1 MTVPTAEPAMTSRL
15 TSPLPSAPAM
25 TVPTAESALPAAF
38 LCIPSPLHST
48 PFPGAAV
55 SDSPGPSPHHASF
68 ILRPPCPPRALR
80 LLPCRASTGCG
91 TSSRGLCAYTETKS
105 LFGFASLGS
114 GFCGGGAD
122 VDGVGEV
129 EKAATR
135 AESPKKVLI
144 LISNT
149 GGVHR
154 ASAEAIKPAFF

>member
-1 MTVPTAEPAMTSRL
+1 M
-15 TSPLPSAPAM
+15 
-25 TVPTAESALPAAF
+25 
-38 LCIPSPLHST
+38 
-48 PFPGAAV
+48 
-55 SDSPGPSPHHASF
+55 
-68 ILRPPCPPRALR
+68 
-80 LLPCRASTGCG
+80 
-91 TSSRGLCAYTETKS
+91 CAYTETKL

-154 ASAEAIKPAFF
+154 ASAEAMGLLHFYHYSELHSSDYHL